1 MIDVLLSVT
10 LDAHTLARQAAAHLA
25 DAPLTE
31 VGVGRAPGGRPILT
45 GAGAGLEVSIS
56 HSHGVAV
63 VAVTAAGPVG
73 VDVEQ
78 VRDLP
83 SVELAARWFTPQE
96 AAWVARHPDDFLL
109 LWTQKEATGKAY
121 GRGLRDG
128 GLRRLMPLPPAA
140 SRHAPLPRPTAASW
154 PGPLLQPGGSP
165 EIALTSWS
173 YRVVTRPATEVV
185 ISVATI
191 GTPMAGQVRVD
202 FRDTSPTAAARDT
215 SPTAAARDASPTV
228 GTPPVGSGICPAR
241 TDRVSRAAP

>member
-1 MIDVLLSVT
+1 MT

-25 DAPLTE
+25 DAPLAE
-31 VGVGRAPGGRPILT
+31 IGVGRAPGGRPVLT

-63 VAVTAAGPVG
+63 VAVTTAGPVG

-83 SVELAARWFTPQE
+83 SVELAARWFAPQE

-140 SRHAPLPRPTAASW
+140 RRHTPLPRSVAANW
-154 PGPLLQPGGSP
+154 PGPLLQPVGSP

-173 YRVVTRPATEVV
+173 YGVVSRPATEVV
-185 ISVATI
+185 ISVATV
-191 GTPMAGQVRVD
+191 GAAKTMPVRVD
-202 FRDTSPTAAARDT
+202 FRDVSCSA
-215 SPTAAARDASPTV
+215 DA
-228 GTPPVGSGICPAR
+228 PPAVSGIGPA
-241 TDRVSRAAP
+241 TTNQVSRAAP